1 MEQLVDIVQF
11 LHFEIH
17 NAFGTADTQTPVKS
31 NRQNLGEAGLA
42 LHYAN
47 IISQI
52 DTLVTHSGSVSPHT
66 RDSLYQGLPHNIKL
80 AIRSKLHWFHPK
92 EEVQVNN
99 LFCRVFWLHFVD
111 SLSTFQSIFSSI
123 IYVVAI

>member
-11 LHFEIH
+11 LHTEIH

-47 IISQI
+47 IITQI

-66 RDSLYQGLPHNIKL
+66 RDSLYQGLPRNIKL

-92 EEVQVNN
+92 EEKFRITTITSPVTTITSPVTTSSP
-99 LFCRVFWLHFVD
+99 R
-111 SLSTFQSIFSSI
+111 SIST
-123 IYVVAI
+123 